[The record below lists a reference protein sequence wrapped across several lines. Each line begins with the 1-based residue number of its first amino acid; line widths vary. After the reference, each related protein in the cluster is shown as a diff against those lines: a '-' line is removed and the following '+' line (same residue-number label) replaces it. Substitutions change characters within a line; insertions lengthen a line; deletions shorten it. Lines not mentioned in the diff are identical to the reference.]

1 VQHLIKEFT
10 VTPKTGL
17 AKVAES
23 ISYRVQLLLL
33 TFFGPAQQDDETDP
47 IHQLKRKYNR
57 LPKSE

>member
-1 VQHLIKEFT
+1 

-47 IHQLKRKYNR
+47 IHQLKRKYHR
-57 LPKSE
+57 SEPLE